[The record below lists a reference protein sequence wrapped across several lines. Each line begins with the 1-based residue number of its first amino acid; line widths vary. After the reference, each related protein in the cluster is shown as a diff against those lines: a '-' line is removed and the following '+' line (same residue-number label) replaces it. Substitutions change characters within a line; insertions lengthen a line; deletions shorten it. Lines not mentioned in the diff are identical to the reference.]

1 MGKELQEQ
9 QKASTLECEECGAV
23 VKLIKNR
30 KNNHS
35 DIPCPATMQTTQEY
49 TIPEYC
55 KHARK

>member
-23 VKLIKNR
+23 VYLIKNR

-35 DIPCPATMQTTQEY
+35 DIPCPAIMQTEVEY
-49 TIPEYC
+49 AIPKYC
-55 KHARK
+55 KNLK